1 MSQICFQFLVC
12 HLRLTLGSCHFVLK
26 ASGNSNST
34 SFLSCFEGS
43 LSSHNMIWKREDC
56 KYRDGFNPLL
66 RLNPLSPR
74 DGQSLSWHPGAT
86 HEHVSPI
93 PLGTSWKPVPV
104 SSMRGCCGPSL
115 SCSPSNSTHTHQET
129 QTSFPLF
136 IDPGVS
142 SRWQQEENRL
152 LCVHVCRYQR
162 DGENIWPLV
171 CTDSG
176 LVCNR
181 AGAGGKLDANAE

>member
-1 MSQICFQFLVC
+1 MAEIAGLKSASGSLALRSSCRWISLSFLPALHLDGLLWGNWVALVSQICFQFLVC

-43 LSSHNMIWKREDC
+43 LSSHNMSWKREDC

-74 DGQSLSWHPGAT
+74 DGQSLSWHSGAT

-93 PLGTSWKPVPV
+93 PSAPHGNQCQS
-104 SSMRGCCGPSL
+104 
-115 SCSPSNSTHTHQET
+115 
-129 QTSFPLF
+129 
-136 IDPGVS
+136 
-142 SRWQQEENRL
+142 
-152 LCVHVCRYQR
+152 
-162 DGENIWPLV
+162 
-171 CTDSG
+171 
-176 LVCNR
+176 
-181 AGAGGKLDANAE
+181 AA